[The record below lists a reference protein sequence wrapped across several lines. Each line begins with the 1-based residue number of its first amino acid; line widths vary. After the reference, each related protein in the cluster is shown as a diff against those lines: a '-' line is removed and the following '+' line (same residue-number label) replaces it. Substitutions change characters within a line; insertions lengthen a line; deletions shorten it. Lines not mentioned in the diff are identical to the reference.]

1 MQRAWSQKELQVSQP
16 SLPSRPSHILGRF
29 LYFLLQ
35 MKQGGNKMGEG
46 EEGEAWG
53 LFTGGLE

>member
-16 SLPSRPSHILGRF
+16 SLPSRPSHIPGRF

-46 EEGEAWG
+46 EAWG